1 MRIAVCLL
9 ALVCA
14 VPVPGLAQSPIPWSA
29 ERKLTKADF
38 RGRVPATAPSASMSA
53 ISIDATWECEAGALV
68 SSVRATFEP
77 SRSWWRNSSGSVWA
91 GAGERM
97 NSSQAQQE
105 ARRNTLQ
112 RDAQLLEHEQLHF
125 DIAEVTVRRIKAR
138 FAGYAKACAEP
149 GGTEPIQQMVV
160 QADRELQEEQQRY
173 DGDTAHGTNART
185 QAQWTLKIR
194 KALAE

>member
-1 MRIAVCLL
+1 
-9 ALVCA
+9 
-14 VPVPGLAQSPIPWSA
+14 
-29 ERKLTKADF
+29 
-38 RGRVPATAPSASMSA
+38 
-53 ISIDATWECEAGALV
+53 
-68 SSVRATFEP
+68 
-77 SRSWWRNSSGSVWA
+77 
-91 GAGERM
+91 M
-97 NSSQAQQE
+97 NSSQAQLE

-138 FAGYAKACAEP
+138 FASYTNACAEP

-173 DGDTAHGTNART
+173 DRETAHGTNARA
-185 QAQWTLKIR
+185 QEQWTLKIR

>member
-1 MRIAVCLL
+1 MRIVVCLL

-14 VPVPGLAQSPIPWSA
+14 VPVGVLAQSPIAWSV

-53 ISIDATWECEAGALV
+53 ISIDAAWECEAGALV
-68 SSVRATFEP
+68 SSARATFEP
-77 SRSWWRNSSGSVWA
+77 SRSWWRNSGGSVWA

-97 NSSQAQQE
+97 NSSQAQLE

-125 DIAEVTVRRIKAR
+125 DIAEVTARRIKAR
-138 FAGYAKACAEP
+138 FANYTSACAEA

-173 DGDTAHGTNART
+173 DRDTAHGTNARA
-185 QAQWTLKIR
+185 QEQWTQKIK
-194 KALAE
+194 KALN